1 MNSFQAVADI
11 PVNLEGQVV
20 DGAFRHHRGMKQ
32 DFDPYTTLFRSAHQ
46 VVVKTVVA
54 DKWRERVWPLVP
66 AVTDGDRLDRNARFF
81 RRAEQQAMH
90 WQYRKPGAGGAFGES
105 QRRFASL
112 QVFRNRP
119 FGAPGLA
126 SPSFAEQCARM
137 ARAPAACG
145 PGARFRLGKTPL
157 GGLAAPGRNGWP

>member
-32 DFDPYTTLFRSAHQ
+32 DFDPGRWLPEQAHQ

-90 WQYRKPGAGGAFGES
+90 WQYRKPGAGGAFGEY
-105 QRRFASL
+105 QHRFASL

-119 FGAPGLA
+119 FDAPGLA
-126 SPSFAEQCARM
+126 SPSFDKQCARM
-137 ARAPAACG
+137 ARQPADYG
-145 PGARFRLGKTPL
+145 PVAHFRLGKKPHR
-157 GGLAAPGRNGWP
+157 GNAAQGRNV